1 MKSALRGKHTSEVE
15 VTNVSPQGFWILL
28 DDRELFLPFETF
40 PWFRDATVHQIC
52 LVERPSPHHLHWPQL
67 DVDLAV
73 ESIDHPERFPLRS
86 RIRPNQALPRREP
99 PRGSSGRIEKSAGRR
114 PRR

>member
-1 MKSALRGKHTSEVE
+1 MKSALHGKRTSEVE
-15 VTNVSPQGFWILL
+15 VTNLSSHGFWMLL
-28 DDRELFLPFETF
+28 DDREFFLPFDTF
-40 PWFRDATVHQIC
+40 PWFRDATVQQITA
-52 LVERPSPHHLHWPQL
+52 VERPSPHHLYWPLL

-86 RIRPNQALPRREP
+86 RVRPNQALQRTGP
-99 PRGSSGRIEKSAGRR
+99 PRAQSKSSEKSPGRR

>member
-15 VTNVSPQGFWILL
+15 VTNLSPQGFWILL

-40 PWFRDATVHQIC
+40 PWFRDATVHQISA
-52 LVERPSPHHLHWPQL
+52 VERPSPHHLHWPDL
-67 DVDLAV
+67 DIDLAI
-73 ESIDHPERFPLRS
+73 ESIDHPERFPLSS
-86 RIRPNQALPRREP
+86 RFRPNQALHRTGTPRD
-99 PRGSSGRIEKSAGRR
+99 SSRKAAKSTRRR

>member
-1 MKSALRGKHTSEVE
+1 MKFALRGKPTSEVE
-15 VTNVSPQGFWILL
+15 VTNLSPQGFWVLL
-28 DDRELFLPFETF
+28 DDRELFLPFDTF
-40 PWFRDATVHQIC
+40 PWFRDATVHQITA
-52 LVERPSPHHLHWPQL
+52 VERPSPNHLYWPLL

-86 RIRPNQALPRREP
+86 RVRPNQALQRTASPREP
-99 PRGSSGRIEKSAGRR
+99 SKRLGKSSQRR